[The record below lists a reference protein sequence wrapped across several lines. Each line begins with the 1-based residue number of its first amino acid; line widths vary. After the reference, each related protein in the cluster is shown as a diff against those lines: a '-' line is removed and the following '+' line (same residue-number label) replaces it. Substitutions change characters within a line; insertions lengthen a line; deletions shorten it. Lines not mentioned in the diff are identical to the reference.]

1 MPSRFFPLY
10 NIDLPVGPR
19 MPNKLDDVLL
29 VQALFIEVSRFDAND
44 WLRDIPTESWS
55 LATSGI
61 FDDTLKQWIWA
72 FQRWE
77 LKNFPGAPLK
87 VDGIIHPMP
96 KASPIDLSV
105 HFKSGRISTLS
116 LLCNRL
122 WRHNRQAYLKI
133 GDDYHVPWIPDGW
146 KL

>member
-10 NIDLPVGPR
+10 NIDQPIGPG

-44 WLRDIPTESWS
+44 WLQDIPIDSRS
-55 LATSGI
+55 LSTSGI

-72 FQRWE
+72 FQRWAV
-77 LKNFPGAPLK
+77 KRYGGSFFKA
-87 VDGIIHPMP
+87 DGIIHPMP
-96 KASPIDLSV
+96 VASPIDLSV
-105 HFKSGRISTLS
+105 QFKSGRHSTLAF
-116 LLCNRL
+116 LCNRL

-133 GDDYHVPWIPDGW
+133 GDDYNVPWLPEGW